1 MLVADWGTTS
11 LRIYVLD
18 EKGGIVTKRT
28 SDKGILVAKTL
39 GFEKTFE
46 LEADAL
52 LDDQQILL
60 GGMIGSRNGWVE
72 TEYVDCPATL
82 EGIANRLCTVTWRSQ
97 SGISRTAKITPGVRF
112 LGENGMSDI
121 MRGEELQILG
131 LMQQITDKHATI
143 VLPGTHS
150 KWVSVTNN
158 TISTFRTY
166 MTGEVFELLA
176 NQSILKSETKIEPFD
191 NNVFLDGVKL
201 GSTENSLTNLIFQA
215 RTQLINGKL
224 QPSSCNSFLSG
235 ILIGNEISH
244 EVRNQRLIHLI
255 SNAELSKLYSMA
267 LQYFNI
273 ESVTHD
279 EDIFTKSAFYL
290 LDQDKAAQ

>member
-46 LEADAL
+46 LEADGL

-82 EGIANRLCTVTWRSQ
+82 EGIANRLGTVTWRSQ

-131 LMQQITDKHATI
+131 LMQQITDEHATI

-150 KWVSVTNN
+150 KWVSVTNS

-176 NQSILKSETKIEPFD
+176 NQSILKSETKTEPFD

-201 GSTENSLTNLIFQA
+201 GSTKNSLTNLIFQA

-224 QPSSCNSFLSG
+224 QPSSSDSFLSG

-255 SNAELSKLYSMA
+255 SNAKLSKLYSMA

-290 LDQDKAAQ
+290 LDQNKAAQ

>member
-18 EKGGIVTKRT
+18 EKGGNVTKRT

-46 LEADAL
+46 LEADGL
-52 LDDQQILL
+52 LDNQQILL
-60 GGMIGSRNGWVE
+60 GGMVGSRNGWIE

-82 EGIANRLCTVTWRSQ
+82 KGIANRLGTVTWRSQ

-131 LMQQITDKHATI
+131 LVQQITDEHATI

-176 NQSILKSETKIEPFD
+176 NQSILKSETKTEPFD

-201 GSTENSLTNLIFQA
+201 GSTENSLTNLIFQV

-224 QPSSCNSFLSG
+224 QPSSSDSFLSG

-255 SNAELSKLYSMA
+255 SNAKLSKLYSMA

-290 LDQDKAAQ
+290 LDQNKAAQ

>member
-18 EKGGIVTKRT
+18 ENGGIVTKRT

-39 GFEKTFE
+39 GFDKTFE
-46 LEADAL
+46 LEADGL

-82 EGIANRLCTVTWRSQ
+82 EGIANRLDTVTWRSQ

-176 NQSILKSETKIEPFD
+176 NQSILKSETKTEPFD

-224 QPSSCNSFLSG
+224 QPSSSDSFLSG

-255 SNAELSKLYSMA
+255 SNAKLSKLYSMA
-267 LQYFNI
+267 LQHFNI

-290 LDQDKAAQ
+290 LDQNKAAQ

>member
-82 EGIANRLCTVTWRSQ
+82 EGIANRLGTVTWRSQ

-131 LMQQITDKHATI
+131 LVQQITDEHATI

-176 NQSILKSETKIEPFD
+176 NQSILKSETKTEPFD

-201 GSTENSLTNLIFQA
+201 GSTKNSLTNLIFQA

-224 QPSSCNSFLSG
+224 QPSSSDSFLSG

-255 SNAELSKLYSMA
+255 SNAKLSKLYSMA

-290 LDQDKAAQ
+290 LDQNKAAQ

>member
-1 MLVADWGTTS
+1 M
-11 LRIYVLD
+11 
-18 EKGGIVTKRT
+18 
-28 SDKGILVAKTL
+28 VAKAL

-82 EGIANRLCTVTWRSQ
+82 EGIANRLGTVTWRSQ

-176 NQSILKSETKIEPFD
+176 NQSILKSETKTEPFD

-201 GSTENSLTNLIFQA
+201 GSTKNSLTNLIFQA

-224 QPSSCNSFLSG
+224 QPSSCDSFLSG

-255 SNAELSKLYSMA
+255 SNTKLSKLYSMA

-290 LDQDKAAQ
+290 LDQNKAAQ

>member
-1 MLVADWGTTS
+1 MLVADWGTSS

-18 EKGGIVTKRT
+18 ERGEIVTKRT
-28 SDKGILVAKTL
+28 SEKGILVAKTL
-39 GFEKTFE
+39 GFEKTLE
-46 LEADAL
+46 LEAEGL
-52 LDDQQILL
+52 LNDQRILL

-82 EGIANRLCTVTWRSQ
+82 EEIANKLGTVTWRNQ
-97 SGISRTAKITPGVRF
+97 SGTSRTAKITPGVRF
-112 LGENGMSDI
+112 LGKNGMSDI

-131 LMQQITDKHATI
+131 LMQQITDEHATI

-150 KWVSVTNN
+150 KWVSVINN
-158 TISTFRTY
+158 TISEFRTY

-176 NQSILKSETKIEPFD
+176 NQSILKSEAKTEPFD

-201 GSTENSLTNLIFQA
+201 GSTKNSLTNLIFQV

-224 QPSSCNSFLSG
+224 QPSSCDSFLSG

-244 EVRNQRLIHLI
+244 EVRNQRLIHLV
-255 SNAELSKLYSMA
+255 SNSKLSKLYSMA

-273 ESVTHD
+273 ESVTYD
-279 EDIFTKSAFYL
+279 EDIFTKSAFHL
-290 LDQDKAAQ
+290 LNQN

>member
-18 EKGGIVTKRT
+18 DKGRIVTKRT

-46 LEADAL
+46 LEADGL
-52 LDDQQILL
+52 LDNQQILL
-60 GGMIGSRNGWVE
+60 GGMVGSRNGWIE

-82 EGIANRLCTVTWRSQ
+82 EGIANRLGTVTWRSQ

-112 LGENGMSDI
+112 LAEDGMSDI

-131 LMQQITDKHATI
+131 LMQQIKNESETI

-176 NQSILKSETKIEPFD
+176 NQSILKSEAKTEPFD
-191 NNVFLDGVKL
+191 NHVFLDGVKL
-201 GSTENSLTNLIFQA
+201 GSTKASLTNLIFQV
-215 RTQLINGKL
+215 RTHLINGKL
-224 QPSSCNSFLSG
+224 QPSSCDSFLSG

-244 EVRNQRLIHLI
+244 EARNQKLIHLI
-255 SNAELSKLYSMA
+255 SNTKLSKLYSMA

-273 ESVTHD
+273 ESVTYD
-279 EDIFTKSAFYL
+279 EDIFTKSAFHL
-290 LDQDKAAQ
+290 LNQN

>member
-18 EKGGIVTKRT
+18 EKGGIVAKRT
-28 SDKGILVAKTL
+28 SDKGILVAKAL

-82 EGIANRLCTVTWRSQ
+82 EGIANRLGTVTWRSQ

-176 NQSILKSETKIEPFD
+176 NQSILKSETKTEPFD

-224 QPSSCNSFLSG
+224 QPSSSDSFLSG

-255 SNAELSKLYSMA
+255 SNAKLSKLYSMA

-290 LDQDKAAQ
+290 LDQNKAAQ

>member
-18 EKGGIVTKRT
+18 EEGGIVTKRT
-28 SDKGILVAKTL
+28 SDKGILVAKAL

-46 LEADAL
+46 LEADGL

-60 GGMIGSRNGWVE
+60 GGMIGSRNGWIE

-82 EGIANRLCTVTWRSQ
+82 EGIANRLGTVTWRSQ

-150 KWVSVTNN
+150 KWVSVTNS

-176 NQSILKSETKIEPFD
+176 NQSILKSETKTEPFD

-201 GSTENSLTNLIFQA
+201 GSTKNSLTNLIFQV
-215 RTQLINGKL
+215 RTHLINGKL
-224 QPSSCNSFLSG
+224 QPSSCDSFLSG

-255 SNAELSKLYSMA
+255 SNAKLSKLYSMA
-267 LQYFNI
+267 LHYFNI

-290 LDQDKAAQ
+290 LDQNKAAQ

>member
-39 GFEKTFE
+39 GFEKTLE

-52 LDDQQILL
+52 FDDQQILL

-82 EGIANRLCTVTWRSQ
+82 EGIANRLGTVTWRSQ

-176 NQSILKSETKIEPFD
+176 NQSILKSETKTEPFD

-224 QPSSCNSFLSG
+224 QPSSSDSFLSG

-255 SNAELSKLYSMA
+255 SNAKLSKLYSMA

-290 LDQDKAAQ
+290 LDQNKAAQ

>member
-18 EKGGIVTKRT
+18 EKGEIVTKRT

-46 LEADAL
+46 LEAEGL
-52 LDDQQILL
+52 LNDQQILL
-60 GGMIGSRNGWVE
+60 GGMIGSRNGWIE

-82 EGIANRLCTVTWRSQ
+82 EGIANRLGTVTWRSQ

-131 LMQQITDKHATI
+131 LMRQITDEPATI

-158 TISTFRTY
+158 TISTFSTY

-176 NQSILKSETKIEPFD
+176 NQSILKSEAKTELFD

-201 GSTENSLTNLIFQA
+201 GSTKNSLTNLIFQV

-224 QPSSCNSFLSG
+224 QPSSCDSFLSG

-244 EVRNQRLIHLI
+244 QARNQKLIHLI
-255 SNAELSKLYSMA
+255 SNTKLSKLYSMA

-273 ESVTHD
+273 ESVTYD
-279 EDIFTKSAFYL
+279 EDIFTKSAFHL
-290 LDQDKAAQ
+290 LNQN

>member
-1 MLVADWGTTS
+1 MLVADWGTSS
-11 LRIYVLD
+11 LRIYLLD
-18 EKGGIVTKRT
+18 ERGEIVTKRT
-28 SDKGILVAKTL
+28 SEKGILVAKTL
-39 GFEKTFE
+39 GFEKTLE
-46 LEADAL
+46 LETEGL
-52 LDDQQILL
+52 LNDQRILL

-82 EGIANRLCTVTWRSQ
+82 EEIANKLGTVTWRSQ
-97 SGISRTAKITPGVRF
+97 SGTSRTAKITPGVRF

-131 LMQQITDKHATI
+131 LMQQIKDELATI

-150 KWVSVTNN
+150 KWVSVKNN
-158 TISTFRTY
+158 TISEFRTY

-176 NQSILKSETKIEPFD
+176 NRSILKSEARTEPFD

-201 GSTENSLTNLIFQA
+201 GSTKNSLTNLIFQV
-215 RTQLINGKL
+215 RTQLISGKL
-224 QPSSCNSFLSG
+224 QPSSCDSFLSG

-244 EVRNQRLIHLI
+244 EVRNRRLIHLV
-255 SNAELSKLYSMA
+255 SNSKLSKLYSMA

-273 ESVTHD
+273 ESVTYD
-279 EDIFTKSAFYL
+279 EDIFTKSAFHL
-290 LDQDKAAQ
+290 LNQN

>member
-52 LDDQQILL
+52 FDDQQILL

-290 LDQDKAAQ
+290 LDQNKTAQ

>member
-18 EKGGIVTKRT
+18 DKGRIVTKRT

-46 LEADAL
+46 LEADGL
-52 LDDQQILL
+52 LDNQQILL
-60 GGMIGSRNGWVE
+60 GGMVGSRNGWIE

-82 EGIANRLCTVTWRSQ
+82 EGIANRLGTVTWRSQ

-131 LMQQITDKHATI
+131 LMQQITDEHATI

-176 NQSILKSETKIEPFD
+176 NQSILKSETKTEPFD

-224 QPSSCNSFLSG
+224 QPSSSDSFLSG

-255 SNAELSKLYSMA
+255 SNAKLSKLYSMA

-290 LDQDKAAQ
+290 LDQNKAAQ

>member
-18 EKGGIVTKRT
+18 EKGEIVTKRT
-28 SDKGILVAKTL
+28 SNKGILVAKTL

-46 LEADAL
+46 LEAEGL
-52 LDDQQILL
+52 LNDQQILL
-60 GGMIGSRNGWVE
+60 GGMIGSRNGWIE

-82 EGIANRLCTVTWRSQ
+82 EGIANRLGTVTWRSQ

-131 LMQQITDKHATI
+131 LMRQITDEPATI

-158 TISTFRTY
+158 TISTFSTY

-176 NQSILKSETKIEPFD
+176 NQSILKSEAKTKLFD

-201 GSTENSLTNLIFQA
+201 GSTKNSLTNLIFQV

-224 QPSSCNSFLSG
+224 QPSSCDSFLSG

-244 EVRNQRLIHLI
+244 EARNQKLIHLI
-255 SNAELSKLYSMA
+255 SNTKLSKLYSMA

-273 ESVTHD
+273 ESVTYD
-279 EDIFTKSAFYL
+279 EDIFTKSAFHL
-290 LDQDKAAQ
+290 LNQN

>member
-39 GFEKTFE
+39 GFEKTLE

-52 LDDQQILL
+52 FDDQQILL

-82 EGIANRLCTVTWRSQ
+82 EGIANRLGTVTWRSQ

-176 NQSILKSETKIEPFD
+176 NQSILKSETKTEPFD

-201 GSTENSLTNLIFQA
+201 GSTKNSLTNLIFQA

-224 QPSSCNSFLSG
+224 QPSSSDSFLSG

-255 SNAELSKLYSMA
+255 SNAKLSKLYSMA

-290 LDQDKAAQ
+290 LDQNKAAQ

>member
-18 EKGGIVTKRT
+18 EKGEIVTKRT
-28 SDKGILVAKTL
+28 SNKGILVAKTL

-46 LEADAL
+46 LEAEGL
-52 LDDQQILL
+52 LNDQQILL
-60 GGMIGSRNGWVE
+60 GGMIGSRNGWIE

-82 EGIANRLCTVTWRSQ
+82 EGIANRLGTVTWRSQ

-121 MRGEELQILG
+121 MRGEELPILG
-131 LMQQITDKHATI
+131 LMRQITDEPATI

-158 TISTFRTY
+158 TISTFSTY

-176 NQSILKSETKIEPFD
+176 NQSILKSEAKTELFD

-201 GSTENSLTNLIFQA
+201 GSTKNSLTNLIFQV

-224 QPSSCNSFLSG
+224 QPSSCDSFLSG

-244 EVRNQRLIHLI
+244 EARNQKLIHLI
-255 SNAELSKLYSMA
+255 SNTKLSKLYSMA

-273 ESVTHD
+273 ESVTYD
-279 EDIFTKSAFYL
+279 EDIFTKSAFHL
-290 LDQDKAAQ
+290 LNQN

>member
-18 EKGGIVTKRT
+18 EKGEIVTKRT

-46 LEADAL
+46 LEAEGL
-52 LDDQQILL
+52 LNDQQILL
-60 GGMIGSRNGWVE
+60 GGMIGSRNGWIE

-82 EGIANRLCTVTWRSQ
+82 EGIANRLGTVTWRSQ

-131 LMQQITDKHATI
+131 LMRQITDEPATI

-158 TISTFRTY
+158 TISTFSTY

-176 NQSILKSETKIEPFD
+176 NQSILKSEAKTELFD

-201 GSTENSLTNLIFQA
+201 GSTKNSLTNLIFQV

-224 QPSSCNSFLSG
+224 QPSSCDSFLSG

-244 EVRNQRLIHLI
+244 EARNQKLIHLI
-255 SNAELSKLYSMA
+255 SNTKLSKLYSMA

-273 ESVTHD
+273 ESVTYD
-279 EDIFTKSAFYL
+279 EDIFTKSAFHL
-290 LDQDKAAQ
+290 LNQN

>member
-18 EKGGIVTKRT
+18 EKGEIVTKRT
-28 SDKGILVAKTL
+28 SNKGILVAKTL

-46 LEADAL
+46 LEAEGL
-52 LDDQQILL
+52 LNDQQILL

-82 EGIANRLCTVTWRSQ
+82 EGIANKLGAVTWRSR

-176 NQSILKSETKIEPFD
+176 NQSILKSETKTEPFD

-201 GSTENSLTNLIFQA
+201 GSTKNSLTNLIFQA

-224 QPSSCNSFLSG
+224 QPSSSDSFLSG

-255 SNAELSKLYSMA
+255 SNAKLSKLYSMA

-290 LDQDKAAQ
+290 LDQNKAAQ

>member
-18 EKGGIVTKRT
+18 EKGEIVTKRT

-82 EGIANRLCTVTWRSQ
+82 EGIANRLGTVTWRSQ

-131 LMQQITDKHATI
+131 LMQQITDEPATI

-176 NQSILKSETKIEPFD
+176 NQSILKSEAKTEPFD

-201 GSTENSLTNLIFQA
+201 GSTKNSLTNLIFQV

-224 QPSSCNSFLSG
+224 QPSSCDSFLSG

-255 SNAELSKLYSMA
+255 SNAKLSKLYSMA

-290 LDQDKAAQ
+290 LDQNKAAQ

>member
-39 GFEKTFE
+39 GFEKTLE

-52 LDDQQILL
+52 FDDQQILL

-82 EGIANRLCTVTWRSQ
+82 EGIANRLGTVTWRSQ

-131 LMQQITDKHATI
+131 LMQQITDEHATI

-150 KWVSVTNN
+150 KWVSVTNS

-176 NQSILKSETKIEPFD
+176 NQSILKSEAKTEPFD
-191 NNVFLDGVKL
+191 NNAFLDGVKL
-201 GSTENSLTNLIFQA
+201 GSTKNSLTNLIFQA

-255 SNAELSKLYSMA
+255 SNAKLSKLYSMA
-267 LQYFNI
+267 LHYFNI

-290 LDQDKAAQ
+290 LDQNKAAQ